1 MNTFEG
7 LKISFAEEDWLARKH
22 FLADKIK
29 KTTPTHQSSSH
40 NNLNCHPASPSI
52 NSIFTREAELCDMCG
67 IYASISTSRSQQP
80 SSLLKQLL
88 HNRGPDHTSEHFAR
102 VHVNEDTTYWISLF
116 STVLALRG
124 SCVTPQPFV
133 HVSSGSA
140 FCWNGEAWKIG
151 LEPVTGNDGDVVFEL
166 LVNACLGCEDAGA
179 SRTAVL
185 NVLRSIAGP
194 FAFVFLDKVHNQ
206 LYFGRDRLGRRSLL
220 YRSSDGDG
228 LQLSSIA
235 DDMSGGWLEVEADAV
250 YSISLE
256 GEDQRKQDGGESPDP
271 LKCVFASIDKHS
283 WVEED
288 EASLVSNPIHSER
301 RFE

>member
-1 MNTFEG
+1 
-7 LKISFAEEDWLARKH
+7 
-22 FLADKIK
+22 
-29 KTTPTHQSSSH
+29 
-40 NNLNCHPASPSI
+40 
-52 NSIFTREAELCDMCG
+52 MCG

-80 SSLLKQLL
+80 SDLLKELL
-88 HNRGPDHTSEHFAR
+88 HNRGPDHTGQHFSR
-102 VHVNEDTTYWISLF
+102 VHGNNDTSYWISLF

-124 SCVTPQPFV
+124 DDITPQPFV

-140 FCWNGEAWKIG
+140 LCWNGEAWKIG
-151 LEPVTGNDGDVVFEL
+151 AEPVTGNDGEKVFEL
-166 LVNACLGCEDAGA
+166 LVNACLGSEDAGE
-179 SRTAVL
+179 SRDAVL

-220 YRSSDGDG
+220 YRSNEGDG

-256 GEDQRKQDGGESPDP
+256 GEDQRKQDGGESPDL
-271 LKCVFASIDKHS
+271 LKCPFASIVKHS
-283 WVEED
+283 WVEQD
-288 EASLVSNPIHSER
+288 EASLVSQLPQE
-301 RFE
+301 